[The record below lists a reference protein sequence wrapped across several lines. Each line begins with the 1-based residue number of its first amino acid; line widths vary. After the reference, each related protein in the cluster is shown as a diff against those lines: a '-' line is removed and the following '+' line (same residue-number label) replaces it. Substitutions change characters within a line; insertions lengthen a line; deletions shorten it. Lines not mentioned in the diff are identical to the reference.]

1 MHVDRK
7 YTCWCFVCWGST
19 PKWPWHFDA
28 FCMLISAKVTM
39 AFAGRPEPLAGTSS
53 DSRARGL
60 TFLDNLMTLK
70 SRALKGVYSDHVSL
84 AGDLWTAVRHKHVML
99 VACNRV
105 PWNICHLSHL
115 MPWCAGPCSLT
126 CLAVHLHSFRE
137 IAPSPQRP
145 CDSVHVTQR

>member
-1 MHVDRK
+1 
-7 YTCWCFVCWGST
+7 
-19 PKWPWHFDA
+19 
-28 FCMLISAKVTM
+28 MLISAKVTM

-105 PWNICHLSHL
+105 P
-115 MPWCAGPCSLT
+115 
-126 CLAVHLHSFRE
+126 
-137 IAPSPQRP
+137 
-145 CDSVHVTQR
+145 